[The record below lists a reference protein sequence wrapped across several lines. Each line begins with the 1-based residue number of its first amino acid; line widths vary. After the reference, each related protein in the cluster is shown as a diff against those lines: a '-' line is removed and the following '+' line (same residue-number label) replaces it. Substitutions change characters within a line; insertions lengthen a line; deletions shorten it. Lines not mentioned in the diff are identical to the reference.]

1 MVFSQQNFLEYV
13 LPSYLRIVV
22 MKRLFLVSLILVSFQ
37 AAIAQQVDLVVSG
50 LHITSDTNNLIPGG
64 VVSSAA
70 ISIQNID
77 STIVE
82 SGDTIHFSMGING
95 TIYTGM
101 EVLTSDLGPGEELYY
116 NFGDS
121 NLYSFSD
128 TGGIHLVYGAVMY
141 TNDTVGFNDLLID
154 TFQTTVFVSNDW
166 SSDSFEIVL
175 PSNLD
180 GFDIDNGTNVPPNVS
195 EAEITFRNNGAVTY
209 LQYSSFK
216 YRIYLGNESMN
227 VIANLYQGDIAP
239 GETNVRNVTNQALF
253 PSIPNSVGTY
263 QICAEV
269 TEPISAGASG
279 CFGFEI
285 IDTWD
290 PTDPDN
296 WPHGLSSM
304 DRDHYSFV
312 NSTDRMF
319 FRDVTEPLDVWVFNL
334 NGTRVHQFSIS
345 SDSEI
350 STCGLSSGIYFL
362 EVHSNNK
369 VLGQEKVVRF

>member
-1 MVFSQQNFLEYV
+1 
-13 LPSYLRIVV
+13 

-166 SSDSFEIVL
+166 SSD
-175 PSNLD
+175 
-180 GFDIDNGTNVPPNVS
+180 
-195 EAEITFRNNGAVTY
+195 
-209 LQYSSFK
+209 
-216 YRIYLGNESMN
+216 
-227 VIANLYQGDIAP
+227 
-239 GETNVRNVTNQALF
+239 
-253 PSIPNSVGTY
+253 
-263 QICAEV
+263 
-269 TEPISAGASG
+269 
-279 CFGFEI
+279 
-285 IDTWD
+285 
-290 PTDPDN
+290 
-296 WPHGLSSM
+296 
-304 DRDHYSFV
+304 
-312 NSTDRMF
+312 
-319 FRDVTEPLDVWVFNL
+319 
-334 NGTRVHQFSIS
+334 
-345 SDSEI
+345 
-350 STCGLSSGIYFL
+350 
-362 EVHSNNK
+362 
-369 VLGQEKVVRF
+369 